1 MTRSLKLLPAIV
13 ALLALV
19 MCAPLARADDASE
32 LERAKASYDAG
43 RYGEGVERFRQ
54 LLSQDSS
61 NALRDPVAIERARAY
76 YAACLIALDR
86 NNEADAQIEAIIRA
100 DPLYTPDPVV
110 FPGKVVNRVLDIKTR
125 LKVEI
130 ERAVQQRADVERAK
144 KQKQEQEQQ
153 AYIDALQQQAGQ
165 ESVVVRH
172 SRWIAA
178 LPFGVGQFQNGQEAL
193 GYAFLASETL
203 LAGTSIVSGVIHMQ
217 LIAQLPD
224 HPPGSIN
231 FQDYDSRRQ
240 AARDIN
246 LYSTLGLVAV
256 GLGGIIQAQLAFVP
270 ELHETRARP
279 LPKAP
284 AVTPL
289 AFASSSG
296 WAVGVT
302 GKF

>member
-1 MTRSLKLLPAIV
+1 
-13 ALLALV
+13 
-19 MCAPLARADDASE
+19 
-32 LERAKASYDAG
+32 
-43 RYGEGVERFRQ
+43 
-54 LLSQDSS
+54 
-61 NALRDPVAIERARAY
+61 
-76 YAACLIALDR
+76 LDR

-110 FPGKVVNRVLDIKTR
+110 FPGKVVNRMLDIKAR

-130 ERAVQQRADVERAK
+130 EKAVQKRDDAERAK

-153 AYIDALQQQAGQ
+153 AYIDALQQLAGQ

-217 LIAQLPD
+217 LLAQLPE
-224 HPPGSIN
+224 HSPGSFD
-231 FQDYDSRRQ
+231 FQDYDSRRK

-246 LYSTLGLVAV
+246 LVSTLGLLAV
-256 GLGGIIQAQLAFVP
+256 GLGGILQAQLAFVP
-270 ELHETRARP
+270 ETHETRPRA
-279 LPKAP
+279 LPKPP

-289 AFASSSG
+289 AFGTGSSWG
-296 WAVGVT
+296 LGVM